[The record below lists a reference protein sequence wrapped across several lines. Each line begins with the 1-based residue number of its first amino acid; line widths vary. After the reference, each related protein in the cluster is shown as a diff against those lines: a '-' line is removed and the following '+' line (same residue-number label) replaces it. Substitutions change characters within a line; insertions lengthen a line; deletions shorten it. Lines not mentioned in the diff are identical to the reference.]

1 MTAKPVTL
9 RAVASRDIDEI
20 VEHYLREAGSEV
32 AFGFIDALEQACAHL
47 AGHPA
52 TGSLHHAHE
61 LNLPGLRYWPL
72 ERYPYCIFY
81 IDRVDFVDVWRVLH
95 TRRDIPS
102 WLAEP
107 ERN

>member
-20 VEHYLREAGSEV
+20 VEHYLREAGSAV

-52 TGSLHHAHE
+52 TGSLRHAHE
-61 LNLPGLRYWPL
+61 LNLPGQSHPPRRLR
-72 ERYPYCIFY
+72 RAG
-81 IDRVDFVDVWRVLH
+81 
-95 TRRDIPS
+95 PS
-102 WLAEP
+102 QPPPRGTHGSVA
-107 ERN
+107 